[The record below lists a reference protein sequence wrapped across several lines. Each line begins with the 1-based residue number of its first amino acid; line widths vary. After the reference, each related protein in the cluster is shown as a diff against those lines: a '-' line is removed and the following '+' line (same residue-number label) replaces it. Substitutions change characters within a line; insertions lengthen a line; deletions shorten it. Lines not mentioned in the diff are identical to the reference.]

1 MVQAKIC
8 GTDSVLSYLGALGTA
23 ISRSKYHMS
32 DICEIR
38 LRAGQPIVLETLRGR
53 FPLDRKATFEE
64 IADCIKSF
72 CHYSLHSYER
82 ELREGYITLK
92 GGHRAGFCGSAV
104 LHDDRIDTV
113 KNISSI
119 NIRIARE
126 ITGSAD
132 LLEQTVF
139 SEDFRG
145 LLIAGRPMSGKTTVL
160 RDLCRIIGNK
170 HKLAVIDTRSEIAA
184 SYNGV
189 PQNDIGAYTDILNGY
204 PRNEGIEIA
213 TRTLSPEY
221 IACDEITGETNFT
234 RLCLNSGVKLIFTAH
249 CGTVKQARSTPI
261 VKSGVISHIAFL
273 GGKPGQITERQ
284 AIE

>member
-8 GTDSVLSYLGALGTA
+8 GSDSVLTYLGTIGTA
-23 ISRSKYHMS
+23 ISRSRYHIS

-38 LRAGQPIVLETLRGR
+38 IRSGQPIVLETVHGR
-53 FPLDRKATFEE
+53 FPLDRKASTEE

-104 LHDDRIDTV
+104 LHDDHIDTV

-126 ITGSAD
+126 IVGTAD
-132 LLEQTVF
+132 PLEKTVF
-139 SEDFRG
+139 SENFQG

-160 RDLCRIIGNK
+160 RDLCRIIGSK

-184 SYNGV
+184 VYNGT
-189 PQNDIGAYTDILNGY
+189 PQNDIGIFTDVLNGY
-204 PRNEGIEIA
+204 PRSEGIEIA
-213 TRTLSPEY
+213 TRTISPEY

-234 RLCLNSGVKLIFTAH
+234 NLCLNSGVKLIFTAH
-249 CGTVKQARSTPI
+249 CGSIKQAESTPLA
-261 VKSGVISHIAFL
+261 KSGAISHIAFL
-273 GGKPGQITERQ
+273 GGKPGQITERLV
-284 AIE
+284 IK

>member
-8 GTDSVLSYLGALGTA
+8 GTDSVLTYLGALGTA
-23 ISRSKYHMS
+23 ISRSKYHIS

-38 LRAGQPIVLETLRGR
+38 LRAGQPIVLETTRGR
-53 FPLDRKATFEE
+53 FPLDRKATTEE

-104 LHDDRIDTV
+104 LRDGHIDTV

-126 ITGSAD
+126 IPGAAD
-132 LLEQTVF
+132 PLEQTVF
-139 SEDFRG
+139 DSDFRG
-145 LLIAGRPMSGKTTVL
+145 LLIAGRPMSGKPTVL

-184 SYNGV
+184 TYNGV
-189 PQNDIGAYTDILNGY
+189 PQNDVGACTDVLNGY
-204 PRNEGIEIA
+204 PRSEGMEIA
-213 TRTLSPEY
+213 LRTLSPEY
-221 IACDEITGETNFT
+221 IACDEITGEADFAA
-234 RLCLNSGVKLIFTAH
+234 LCLNTGVKHIFTAH
-249 CGTVKQARSTPI
+249 CSSIKQAESSPI
-261 VKSGVISHIAFL
+261 VGSGAISHIAFL
-273 GGKPGQITERQ
+273 GGKPGQITERLV
-284 AIE
+284 IK

>member
-1 MVQAKIC
+1 MVTAKIC

-23 ISRSKYHMS
+23 ISRSKYHIS

-38 LRAGQPIVLETLRGR
+38 LRAGQPIVLETTHGR
-53 FPLDRKATFEE
+53 YLLDRKATSEE
-64 IADCIKSF
+64 IYDCIKSF

-104 LHDDRIDTV
+104 LRDDHIDTV
-113 KNISSI
+113 KNISSV

-126 ITGSAD
+126 IPGIAEP
-132 LLEQTVF
+132 LEQTVF
-139 SEDFRG
+139 DDKFRG

-170 HKLAVIDTRSEIAA
+170 HKVSVIDTRSEIAA
-184 SYNGV
+184 VCNGS
-189 PQNDIGAYTDILNGY
+189 PQNDIGVHTDILNGY
-204 PRNEGIEIA
+204 PRSEGIEIA

-221 IACDEITGETNFT
+221 IACDEITGEADFT
-234 RLCLNSGVKLIFTAH
+234 SLCLNSGIKLIFTVH
-249 CGTVKQARSTPI
+249 SGTIKQAEQAPI
-261 VKSGVISHIAFL
+261 VKSGVISHIVFL

-284 AIE
+284 VIE